1 MKIGFVILGKA
12 LTKLLYSVYLSQVAS
27 VQCSKL
33 HKETGKEMTLIN
45 GCACSLKVVCS
56 EHLDLLKQQ
65 VLNGEDAELEDQCP
79 VHPENLSL
87 EDRQSMLQEKSTAT
101 ASLSEISFRSV
112 NNPNVLEVY
121 LLQVATNYV

>member
-1 MKIGFVILGKA
+1 M
-12 LTKLLYSVYLSQVAS
+12 VYLFQVES

-33 HKETGKEMTLIN
+33 LKETGKEMTFMN

-65 VLNGEDAELEDQCP
+65 VLDREDAELEDQCP
-79 VHPENLSL
+79 VQPENLSW
-87 EDRQSMLQEKSTAT
+87 EDRLSMLQEKSIAT

-112 NNPNVLEVY
+112 DNPNVLEVY
-121 LLQVATNYV
+121 LLQVAINYL